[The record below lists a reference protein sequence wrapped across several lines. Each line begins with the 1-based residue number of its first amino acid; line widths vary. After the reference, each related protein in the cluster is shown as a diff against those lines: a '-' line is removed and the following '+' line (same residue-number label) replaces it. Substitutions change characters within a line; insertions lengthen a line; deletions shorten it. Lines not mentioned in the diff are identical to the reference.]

1 VALEAAMSRSR
12 RARIYEVV
20 REELGEEICPVV
32 ERAMVALI
40 EAGHSGLAQELN
52 AARWTA
58 DRLRGALVG
67 LLMDEVGRCP
77 CQGRGRRHHAK
88 CRSQRLRARV
98 RALEGA

>member
-1 VALEAAMSRSR
+1 MSRSR
-12 RARIYEVV
+12 RARVFAMV

-40 EAGHSGLAQELN
+40 EAGHPGLAQELN

-67 LLMDEVGRCP
+67 LLLAEAGRCP
-77 CQGRGRRHHAK
+77 CAGRRGRHHAK
-88 CRSQRLRARV
+88 CLSQRLRARV
-98 RALEGA
+98 RVTLEGA

>member
-1 VALEAAMSRSR
+1 MSQSR
-12 RARIYEVV
+12 RAKVYDVV

-32 ERAMVALI
+32 QRAMEALI
-40 EAGHSGLAQELN
+40 LAGHPGLAQELN

-67 LLMDEVGRCP
+67 LLLDEVGRCN
-77 CQGRGRRHHAK
+77 CAGRGGQHHVK
-88 CRSQRLRARV
+88 CQSQRLRARV

>member
-1 VALEAAMSRSR
+1 MSQSR
-12 RARIYEVV
+12 QARVFTVV

-32 ERAMVALI
+32 ERVMVVLI

-67 LLMDEVGRCP
+67 LLLDEVGRCP
-77 CQGRGRRHHAK
+77 CAGRRGRHHAK
-88 CRSQRLRARV
+88 CRTQRMRTRV
-98 RALEGA
+98 RAALEGT